1 MKTTRIVFM
10 TLIML
15 AFASE
20 MLKAQYEQKFTL
32 QISSGA
38 SFIVSDYNFFEKKD
52 FGSFFNSSTQS
63 WQTYSNNITIT
74 ESMFSPGFMF
84 NAGLQ
89 YNFSRKFSIVGLL
102 MAGSYY
108 YNDDEIYYNYLIEG
122 PFLHPNLQVNKLQKV
137 NYYNLGIG
145 VSAKYKFFHTRKFRP
160 YLLYGMSVCYI
171 DGTVLFERMEAWGY
185 QLTML
190 GLNAAIG
197 LEYDVSDNVT
207 LFLQPGF
214 NKVLPRED
222 DGQMPTES
230 VYALFGVNLNMFKSK
245 SL

>member
-1 MKTTRIVFM
+1 
-10 TLIML
+10 ML
-15 AFASE
+15 MGFTITSNSL
-20 MLKAQYEQKFTL
+20 MAQYEQKLTL

-38 SFIVSDYNFFEKKD
+38 SFIVSDYTFFEIQD
-52 FGSFFNSSTQS
+52 FGSFYNSSTQS
-63 WQTYSNNITIT
+63 WQTFSNNINIT

-89 YNFSRKFSIVGLL
+89 YNFSRRFSIIGLL

-108 YNDDEIYYNYLIEG
+108 YNDNDELYYNNLIQP
-122 PFLHPNLQVNKLQKV
+122 PFGQAVLQVNKMQKV
-137 NYYNLGIG
+137 NYYNLGLG
-145 VSAKYKFFHTRKFRP
+145 VSAKYKFFHARKFRP
-160 YLLYGMSVCYI
+160 YLLYGLSVCYI

-197 LEYDVSDNVT
+197 LEYDISDNVT
-207 LFLQPGF
+207 LFFQPGF

-222 DGQMPTES
+222 DGLMPTES
-230 VYALFGVNLNMFKSK
+230 VYALFGINLNLFKSK